1 MKWLFAVLVALN
13 IIVFGGMV
21 AGRVAE
27 KQKTVIAPA
36 VPMVSGTQEL
46 RAPTA
51 VYQHIEETEASS
63 PEWVSGEVAA
73 MPEAASDAG
82 PDEAAEREKKA
93 REEKLAREKKA
104 REEREK
110 RAQAQQEGAPAAAA
124 GQGGQ
129 CHATASVTLD
139 EDDYHRIKGLLN
151 KWPHAATRTVEKRQ
165 APAKKAAAP
174 AKSYRVL
181 LPSGGDAIAQLDN
194 LAAQGF
200 TGSLH
205 NGEISV
211 GVVRSKSAAQVL
223 MSRLAGAGFGG
234 ARVSEQEE
242 SSAVGGDSS
251 LSVSRMQ
258 VLFMSVD
265 DKDARAIQAVV
276 GKYGRLNRNACR

>member
-27 KQKTVIAPA
+27 KQKTVIAPT

-46 RAPTA
+46 NAPA
-51 VYQHIEETEASS
+51 AAYQRVEEPAASS
-63 PEWVSGEVAA
+63 PDWVHG
-73 MPEAASDAG
+73 EAAAEVSLSE
-82 PDEAAEREKKA
+82 DEAAAEREKKA

-104 REEREK
+104 REERAK
-110 RAQAQQEGAPAAAA
+110 REQEQAADAPAAATGRQCQA
-124 GQGGQ
+124 G
-129 CHATASVTLD
+129 ASVTLN

-165 APAKKAAAP
+165 APAPKAAEP

-181 LPSGGDAIAQLDN
+181 LPSGGDAIAQMDS
-194 LAAQGF
+194 LAAKGF

-205 NGEISV
+205 DGEISV

-234 ARVSEQEE
+234 ARVSEQQEAP
-242 SSAVGGDSS
+242 SRRSDSS
-251 LSVSRMQ
+251 LSISRMQ
-258 VLFMSVD
+258 VLFMAVD
-265 DKDARAIQAVV
+265 DKDAQAIQAVV

>member
-27 KQKTVIAPA
+27 KQKTVITPT

-46 RAPTA
+46 NVPAA
-51 VYQHIEETEASS
+51 VLHDEAETPQETL
-63 PEWVSGEVAA
+63 PEWVGGIAADATASAVAV
-73 MPEAASDAG
+73 D
-82 PDEAAEREKKA
+82 DAAERERKA

-104 REEREK
+104 REERAK
-110 RAQAQQEGAPAAAA
+110 QAQAQSEEGAGITRQA
-124 GQGGQ
+124 GQCQ
-129 CHATASVTLD
+129 ATASITMN

-165 APAKKAAAP
+165 ALAGKAAESH
-174 AKSYRVL
+174 KSYRVL
-181 LPSGGDAIAQLDN
+181 LPSGGDAIAQMDN
-194 LAAQGF
+194 LAAKGF
-200 TGSLH
+200 TGSLY

-242 SSAVGGDSS
+242 RSAAGGDSS
-251 LSVSRMQ
+251 LSIARMQ

-265 DKDARAIQAVV
+265 DKDAQAIQAVA
-276 GKYGRLNRNACR
+276 GKYGKLSRRSCR